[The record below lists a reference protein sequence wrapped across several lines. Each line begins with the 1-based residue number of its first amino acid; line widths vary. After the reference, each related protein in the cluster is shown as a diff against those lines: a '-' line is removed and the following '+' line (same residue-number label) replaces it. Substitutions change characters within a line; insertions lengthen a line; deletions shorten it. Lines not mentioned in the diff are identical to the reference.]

1 MRLQELALVICLTA
15 QKGQKPR
22 VYNTFVKTTFDKK
35 RFVKL
40 FISLFTIHLKGEQIY
55 RWKLNNQKQKKQLCD
70 QVNILGFSYSYTLTG
85 FTVHPRAF
93 KGRISSNR
101 CHF

>member
-1 MRLQELALVICLTA
+1 MRLQELALLICLTA

-55 RWKLNNQKQKKQLCD
+55 RWKLNNQKQKSSCVIK
-70 QVNILGFSYSYTLTG
+70 LT
-85 FTVHPRAF
+85 FWDSHIVTH
-93 KGRISSNR
+93 
-101 CHF
+101 